1 MKTQDLDRIRFVT
14 RHFNDLQG
22 LRYWVPLGL
31 VTLGLGGPALLRVV
45 SILGAGLLM
54 LGAKRY
60 YGTTFGRVERQP
72 VEPAAELYPV
82 SVYSP
87 AGPIPRLAG
96 VQQVPPLAR
105 HFLTTATLV
114 MILFSI
120 LQAIP
125 PSFQVQ
131 GQESLGQHPR
141 ITSRLALERPWIV
154 GEQPQPSGI
163 AQPPWVA
170 WVYSATPTR
179 PPATLRAVFG
189 QTLYALFG
197 SVFLC
202 VWLWRGRRRSQGHH
216 LALAALL
223 LGLAALGTSLGF
235 LARADGA
242 IPGTLD
248 FLLPALVYPGLAL
261 LLCGSAMIL
270 AGLLDHA
277 QLVRTLGHPLTPQ
290 MEEPS

>member
-1 MKTQDLDRIRFVT
+1 MKTQDLDRIRFIT

-60 YGTTFGRVERQP
+60 YRATFGRVERRP

-96 VQQVPPLAR
+96 FRLVTPVAR
-105 HFLTTATLV
+105 HFLVTMTAAVVVFTY
-114 MILFSI
+114 F
-120 LQAIP
+120 QAIP
-125 PSFQVQ
+125 PNILVQ
-131 GQESLGQHPR
+131 GNESLGQHPQVYR
-141 ITSRLALERPWIV
+141 ELFPTYGPPIIV
-154 GEQPQPSGI
+154 
-163 AQPPWVA
+163 PPAYPHGGSV
-170 WVYSATPTR
+170 R
-179 PPATLRAVFG
+179 PPSMLRAVFA
-189 QTLYALFG
+189 QTLYLLCGSLFLG
-197 SVFLC
+197 A
-202 VWLWRGRRRSQGHH
+202 WLWRERRRSQGHH
-216 LALAALL
+216 LALAVLL

-248 FLLPALVYPGLAL
+248 LLLPALVYPGIAV
-261 LLCGSAMIL
+261 LLCGSSMVA
-270 AGLLDHA
+270 AGLLDHL
-277 QLVRTLGHPLTPQ
+277 QLVRALGRQ
-290 MEEPS
+290 R